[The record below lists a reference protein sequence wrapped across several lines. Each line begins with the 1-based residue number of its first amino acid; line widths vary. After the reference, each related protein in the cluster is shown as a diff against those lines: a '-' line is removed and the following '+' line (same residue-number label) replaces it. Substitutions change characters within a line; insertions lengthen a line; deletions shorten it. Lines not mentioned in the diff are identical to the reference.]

1 MYVLL
6 ATAMPSRVVF
16 AGFDDDVETILF
28 LEVFV
33 TKLRNCLITSP
44 CFPPFAPQNILLRYY
59 SEVFFAKTSFSQR
72 SESTGVRHRFTCER
86 LSRLSTCS
94 DEKISPQALSTPHK
108 M

>member
-44 CFPPFAPQNILLRYY
+44 CFPPFAPQNILLRCY
-59 SEVFFAKTSFSQR
+59 SEVFFCEDLVFT
-72 SESTGVRHRFTCER
+72 TVRKYRCPSSIH
-86 LSRLSTCS
+86 L
-94 DEKISPQALSTPHK
+94 
-108 M
+108 